1 MRKLAREDYI
11 INSEE
16 FRIFSRPSGDIKSML
31 GKLPKMT
38 PLAMIERYRD
48 TFFINENKYDLE
60 DINRFTNMLVEFT
73 YFSKKVVAML
83 KNFKR
88 MVETSRSNMNTSI
101 ANYKI
106 IMCLMEKYEDLNL
119 HNYADGNEMKLVITD
134 ANRQS
139 FKKSTDKLINSYQ
152 NPYHELYHWIKGEI
166 YDI

>member
-16 FRIFSRPSGDIKSML
+16 FRCFSRPSGDIKTAL
-31 GKLPKMT
+31 GKLPKIT
-38 PLAMIERYRD
+38 PGFLIERYRN
-48 TFFINENKYDLE
+48 TFFINEAKYDME
-60 DINRFTNMLVEFT
+60 DTNRFGNMLVEFN

-83 KNFKR
+83 KQFKKL
-88 MVETSRSNMNTSI
+88 VEVSRANMNTSI

-106 IMCLMEKYEDLNL
+106 VMCMLEKYEDLNL
-119 HNYADGNEMKLVITD
+119 TSYTDNDSAKFVICD
-134 ANRQS
+134 SNRAK
-139 FKKSTDKLINSYQ
+139 FKKETDKLINSYQ